1 MLKTKVKISPLFFA
15 VLTAFLITDRNGI
28 APVVIGFSLVHE
40 LCHFAALAAIKT
52 APQEVNVSAAGISMS
67 LNGGMSTVKKIL
79 VLAAG
84 AAGNFVLAAFF
95 SAADNRLFFTVN
107 LIIGIFTILPLC
119 STDGGSI
126 LTELA
131 EKFFPERK
139 NMQKHFF
146 ILRSN
151 RSGNSCSSC
160 CYKQKP
166 IFAYCTLLCGYMFIK
181 VLKKRLFICYTN

>member
-1 MLKTKVKISPLFFA
+1 MMEFTVLKTKVKISPLFFA

-52 APQEVNVSAAGISMS
+52 APQEVSVSAAGISMS

-79 VLAAG
+79 VFAAG

-95 SAADNRLFFTVN
+95 SAADNRLFYCKSYNRHFYDIASLFN
-107 LIIGIFTILPLC
+107 RRRKHFNGICGKIL
-119 STDGGSI
+119 SGAGG
-126 LTELA
+126 
-131 EKFFPERK
+131 K
-139 NMQKHFF
+139 NMQKYFF

-151 RSGNSCSSC
+151 RSGNSCISC
-160 CYKQKP
+160 CYKQNP
-166 IFAYCTLLCGYMFIK
+166 YLLIALFYAVICL
-181 VLKKRLFICYTN
+181 LKY